1 MVKGIKARG
10 NIQVDLKWESNEL
23 KHLELLS
30 KSDIQTEII
39 YKEKRIKIKLKADVT
54 YSLNI

>member
-10 NIQVDLKWESNEL
+10 NIQVDLEWESNEL
-23 KHLELLS
+23 KHLKLLS
-30 KSDIQTEII
+30 KNDIQTEII

-54 YSLNI
+54 YNLNI